1 MVGGVAGRNAACPIA
16 RDRTMV
22 RGLADRA
29 VVPARVRVGAPIHHA
44 GTAAA
49 VVARVA
55 SEPASKWISTA
66 GRACARRP
74 RWTRAT
80 RIRPGATGGGAGVEG
95 TGVAAA
101 MVAIVAGDGTGAV
114 HANGHPIA

>member
-1 MVGGVAGRNAACPIA
+1 MVGGVAGGDAACPIA

-22 RGLADRA
+22 RGLADGA
-29 VVPARVRVGAPIHHA
+29 VVPAQVRVGAPIHHA
-44 GTAAA
+44 GIAAA

-55 SEPASKWISTA
+55 SEPAGRWISTA

-80 RIRPGATGGGAGVEG
+80 RIGPGATGGGVGVES
-95 TGVAAA
+95 TGVAAT
-101 MVAIVAGDGTGAV
+101 MVAIVAGDGTRAV
-114 HANGHPIA
+114 QASGRPIA